1 MSRLRRL
8 PFSRT
13 LHRPNL
19 LLGGERPWVIMLGV
33 IAAGLILSDI
43 SVLKI
48 LVGVGVWT
56 IGLALL
62 RQMAKA
68 DPYLSQ
74 IYFRRL
80 KYRRF
85 YPAQSRAKLTP

>member
-1 MSRLRRL
+1 MSKLRQI

-19 LLGGERPWVIMLGV
+19 LLGGERPWVILLGV

-48 LVGVGVWT
+48 LLGLGIWTVGLG
-56 IGLALL
+56 LL

-74 IYFRRL
+74 VYFRRL

-85 YPAQSRAKLTP
+85 YPAQSRARLTL